1 MKHDS
6 DTYPHVRRGFHDHD
20 VIDLAAERLQI
31 VAGAAREM
39 SQIIDWGY
47 SHESTLTFVSNHYQ
61 LTERQ
66 RGLLARS
73 VSGEKAAVRRTSKLV
88 EIGNLRRGMG
98 LIDGFNLIV
107 ALEVALS
114 GSPLLR
120 GQDSSIRD
128 LAGMRGTY
136 RIIHETPRAVGL
148 VLDVLG
154 SLGDVRAEVLFDE
167 PVSNSG
173 RLVALFNRTARER
186 GLNVHAR
193 TCAQVDKALFDRPL
207 VVSSDSLVLDRC
219 KSWINLAAACLE
231 RVPDPWIVDLFES

>member
-173 RLVALFNRTARER
+173 RLVTLFNRTPASRSP
-186 GLNVHAR
+186 HP
-193 TCAQVDKALFDRPL
+193 PL
-207 VVSSDSLVLDRC
+207 
-219 KSWINLAAACLE
+219 
-231 RVPDPWIVDLFES
+231 

>member
-1 MKHDS
+1 M
-6 DTYPHVRRGFHDHD
+6 GFEL
-20 VIDLAAERLQI
+20 V
-31 VAGAAREM
+31 G
-39 SQIIDWGY
+39 
-47 SHESTLTFVSNHYQ
+47 
-61 LTERQ
+61 
-66 RGLLARS
+66 GL
-73 VSGEKAAVRRTSKLV
+73 G
-88 EIGNLRRGMG
+88 
-98 LIDGFNLIV
+98 
-107 ALEVALS
+107 VALS

-186 GLNVHAR
+186 GLNVPAR
-193 TCAQVDKALFDRPL
+193 TCAQVHKALFGRPL
-207 VVSSDSLVLDRC
+207 EVSRDSFVLARC
-219 KSWINLAAACLE
+219 KSWITLAAPCLE
-231 RVPDPWIVDLFES
+231 RLAVPWHVALFES

>member
-114 GSPLLR
+114 GSPL
-120 GQDSSIRD
+120 
-128 LAGMRGTY
+128 
-136 RIIHETPRAVGL
+136 
-148 VLDVLG
+148 
-154 SLGDVRAEVLFDE
+154 
-167 PVSNSG
+167 
-173 RLVALFNRTARER
+173 
-186 GLNVHAR
+186 
-193 TCAQVDKALFDRPL
+193 
-207 VVSSDSLVLDRC
+207 
-219 KSWINLAAACLE
+219 
-231 RVPDPWIVDLFES
+231 